1 MAVKADNN
9 TFDTEISDK
18 DKLVIA
24 DFYSDS
30 CIPCKRMSP
39 VLAEL
44 EEEYADSVKLVKLN
58 INFDGETAEKYD
70 VTAVPT
76 LVFFKNGEEQTRIVG
91 AVKKADLVDTI
102 NSL

>member
-44 EEEYADSVKLVKLN
+44 EEEFSDSVKLVKLN
-58 INFDGETAEKYD
+58 INFDAETAEKYE

-91 AVKKADLVDTI
+91 AVKKAELVDKI